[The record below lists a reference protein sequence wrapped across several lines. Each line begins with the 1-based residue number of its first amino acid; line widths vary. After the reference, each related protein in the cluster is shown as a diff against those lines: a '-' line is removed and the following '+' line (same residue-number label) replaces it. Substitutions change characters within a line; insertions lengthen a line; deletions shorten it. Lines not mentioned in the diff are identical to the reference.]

1 MTLVSFGLGLGGG
14 SGGTYYIAVDGVTM
28 EVDVPDIELV
38 YEEEEIILVVDNTG
52 VYLVLEDEDIEL
64 EVD

>member
-1 MTLVSFGLGLGGG
+1 MSVVSFGLGLSSGSSGGG
-14 SGGTYYIAVDGVTM
+14 YYAVDAVTM

-38 YEEEEIILVVDNTG
+38 YEEDDIV
-52 VYLVLEDEDIEL
+52 LVLDDEGTELVLDDEDIEL